1 MPLLS
6 PAADL
11 DARHR
16 AWCGELYRD
25 DPVGYAEAALGVD
38 LTPQQQDI
46 ARALRRPPYKVCVP
60 ASTAVGKSFLA
71 AVLASWWFDTFDD
84 SQVITTGPTQATVKD
99 CIWKELRSV
108 RGRAGLDDFAGPESI
123 RMKAGSR
130 RAIGIV
136 SRTPTAFQGR
146 HAQHSLIVFDEA
158 TAIESTWDRALPMMQ
173 GDAYAF
179 LAIGNPTTAACR
191 FFTECESGDWTV
203 LPLSGIDH
211 PNIAAELAGKDPPFP
226 SAVRLAT
233 FDAML
238 RKWSSPVAVGDQQP
252 TDVEWPPRS
261 GRWLR
266 PGPEAEGLLLGRWP
280 SQAVN
285 AVWGPATWTACLAER
300 GLDGELTIGLDVARF
315 GDDKTCCVTRQGA
328 VVLEALERSG
338 LSTLRS
344 AELALDAAERW
355 AAKFPETR
363 PQDASIGPPRGNLH
377 PKRVDIRTDDAG
389 VGGGVTDQIRA
400 RGYRCTPCLG
410 AHAAKD
416 QRLYPNRRS
425 ESWFELAEAAMA
437 GRVSFARLPR
447 DVQAELKNQLLGVT
461 YTLDTRGRRVVEPK
475 DRTKARL
482 KKSPDLADAVMLAF
496 CDPPAFTV
504 HRLV

>member
-1 MPLLS
+1 
-6 PAADL
+6 
-11 DARHR
+11 
-16 AWCGELYRD
+16 
-25 DPVGYAEAALGVD
+25 
-38 LTPQQQDI
+38 LTPQQEEI
-46 ARALRRPPYKVCVP
+46 TRALRRPPYKVCVP

-71 AVLASWWFDTFDD
+71 ALLASWWFDTFDD

-99 CIWKELRSV
+99 CIWKELRGL
-108 RGRAGLDDFAGPESI
+108 RGRAGLDDFTGPESV
-123 RMKAGSR
+123 RMKAGNR
-130 RAIGIV
+130 RAMGIV

-146 HAQHSLIVFDEA
+146 HARHSLVVFDEA
-158 TAIESTWDRALPMMQ
+158 TAIEATWDRALPMMQ

-179 LAIGNPTTAACR
+179 LAIGNPTTSACR
-191 FFTECESGDWTV
+191 FFSECESGEWTV

-211 PNIAAELAGKDPPFP
+211 PNIAAELAGREPPFP

-233 FDAML
+233 FDQML
-238 RKWSSPVAVGDQQP
+238 RKWSVPVAKGDEQP
-252 TDVEWPPRS
+252 TDVEWPP
-261 GRWLR
+261 GTGQYLR

-285 AVWGPATWTACLAER
+285 SVWGPATWAACLKEMQP
-300 GLDGELTIGLDVARF
+300 DGELTIGLDVARF
-315 GDDKTCCVTRQGA
+315 GDDKTCCVAREGP

-344 AELALDAAERW
+344 AELAMNMAEKW
-355 AAKFPETR
+355 ASKFPETR
-363 PQDASIGPPRGNLH
+363 SQDLSAGPPRGNLH
-377 PKRVDIRTDDAG
+377 PKKVDIRTDDAG

-410 AHAAKD
+410 AHHAKD

-437 GRVSFARLPR
+437 RRVCFARLDR
-447 DVQAELKNQLLGVT
+447 ATQDELKKQLLGVT
-461 YTLDTRGRRVVEPK
+461 YTLDARGRRVVEPK
-475 DRTKARL
+475 EKTKARL
-482 KKSPDLADAVMLAF
+482 KKSPDLADAIMLAF
-496 CDPPAFTV
+496 CDPPSFEV